1 MDVYFAILTTLTFV
15 FLIWTIVTDN
25 VAIVGIWIGISIS
38 ALLSLALLLG
48 NVTNNKTL
56 YDQNITVNTPSY
68 KRWVIDYEAELAKEK
83 IK

>member
-56 YDQNITVNTPSY
+56 YDQNITVNTSSY